1 MQLPDRSDTICAL
14 ATAPGMGAIAVIR
27 ISGPKTFTILNSIF
41 ETKTNKS
48 KDFNSVKSHTLH
60 FGNIVFQNKVID
72 EVLLSVFK
80 NPKSYTGED
89 TIEISCHGST
99 YIQQQLLQILQ
110 ASGARLAEPGEF
122 TLRAF
127 LNGKLDLTQAEAV
140 ADLIASQHASAHTTA
155 IQQLRG
161 GYNST
166 IQALRQQLMD
176 FASLIELEL
185 DFAEEDVE
193 FANRD
198 QLRALING
206 LLKEVKS
213 LRNSFDTG
221 NAMKNGIPVVIAGKP
236 NVGKSTLLNALLNE
250 EKAIVSE
257 IAGTTRDVVE
267 DQLVIH
273 GYRFRFMDTAGIRH
287 STDTIEKIG
296 VERTYSHTE
305 KASIALYLCDPGQ
318 SKAEEIKNELEELKA
333 KSRNST
339 LSIITVINKTD
350 QFSEAILLPYRHLPS
365 AIFISAKNKTHL
377 DELKQMLIEESG
389 VANKENE
396 NQLVTNARHAA
407 SLLKAEDAL
416 TKVITGM
423 DDNLTSDFLAL
434 ELKEAI
440 YQLGSITGEI
450 YTDDLLGNIFSK
462 FCIGK

>member
-1 MQLPDRSDTICAL
+1 MHLPDRNDTICAL

-27 ISGPKTFTILNSIF
+27 ISGANTFDIINKIF
-41 ETKTNKS
+41 QSKSGKS
-48 KDFNSVKSHTLH
+48 KDFKSAKSHTLH
-60 FGNIVFQNKVID
+60 FGNIIFDNKIID

-80 NPKSYTGED
+80 NPMSYTGED
-89 TIEISCHGST
+89 TTEISCHGST
-99 YIQQQLLQILQ
+99 YIQQQLLQVLQ
-110 ASGARLAEPGEF
+110 QTGARLAEPGEF

-140 ADLIASQHASAHTTA
+140 ADLISSQHASAHTTA

-206 LLKEVKS
+206 LLKEVKT

-267 DQLVIH
+267 DQLIID

-287 STDTIEKIG
+287 TTDTIEKIG
-296 VERTYSHTE
+296 VEKTYLHAE

-318 SKAEEIKNELEELKA
+318 SNPQEIFTELEELKL
-333 KSRNST
+333 KSANST
-339 LSIITVINKTD
+339 LSIITVVNKTD
-350 QFSEAILLPYRHLPS
+350 QFTNEALLPYRDLPAS
-365 AIFISAKNKTHL
+365 IFISAKNKTHL
-377 DELKQMLIEESG
+377 EELKKLLIIESG

-407 SLLKAEDAL
+407 SLLKAETAL
-416 TKVITGM
+416 AKVIEGM
-423 DDNLTSDFLAL
+423 NDNLTSDFLAL
-434 ELKEAI
+434 ELKEAL
-440 YQLGSITGEI
+440 YQLGNITGEI

>member
-27 ISGPKTFTILNSIF
+27 ISGSQTFEILNGIF
-41 ETKTNKS
+41 ESKS
-48 KDFNSVKSHTLH
+48 GKKKDFNTVKSHTLH
-60 FGNIVFQNKVID
+60 YGNILFQGKIID

-80 NPKSYTGED
+80 NPMSYTGED

-99 YIQQQLLQILQ
+99 YIQQQLLQVLQ
-110 ASGARLAEPGEF
+110 SNGARLAEPGEF
-122 TLRAF
+122 TMRAF

-140 ADLIASQHASAHTTA
+140 ADLISSQHASAHTTA

-166 IQALRQQLMD
+166 IQSLRQQLMD

-206 LLKEVKS
+206 LLKEVKT
-213 LRNSFDTG
+213 LRNSFDAG

-267 DQLVIH
+267 DQLIID

-287 STDTIEKIG
+287 TTDTIEKIG
-296 VERTYSHTE
+296 VEKTYLHAE

-318 SKAEEIKNELEELKA
+318 SKPEEIKIELEELKT
-333 KSRNST
+333 KSGNNT
-339 LSIITVINKTD
+339 LSIITVVNKTD
-350 QFSEAILLPYRHLPS
+350 QFSEATLLPYQELPS
-365 AIFISAKNKTHL
+365 SVFISAKNKTHL
-377 DELKQMLIEESG
+377 EELKKLLISESG

-396 NQLVTNARHAA
+396 NQLVTNARHAS
-407 SLLKAEDAL
+407 SLLKAETAL
-416 TKVITGM
+416 TKVIEGM

-434 ELKEAI
+434 ELKEAL
-440 YQLGSITGEI
+440 YQLGNITGEI

>member
-27 ISGPKTFTILNSIF
+27 ISGSKTFEILNGIF
-41 ETKTNKS
+41 ESKS
-48 KDFNSVKSHTLH
+48 GKKKDFNSSKSHTLH
-60 FGNIVFQNKVID
+60 FGNLLYQHKIID
-72 EVLLSVFK
+72 EVLISVFK
-80 NPKSYTGED
+80 NPMSYTGED

-99 YIQQQLLQILQ
+99 YIQQQLLVI
-110 ASGARLAEPGEF
+110 AEPGEF
-122 TLRAF
+122 TMRAF

-140 ADLIASQHASAHTTA
+140 ADLISSQHASAHTTA

-166 IQALRQQLMD
+166 IQSLRQQLMD

-206 LLKEVKS
+206 LLKEVKK

-267 DQLVIH
+267 DQLIIE
-273 GYRFRFMDTAGIRH
+273 GYRFRFMDTAGIRQT
-287 STDTIEKIG
+287 TDAIEKIG
-296 VERTYSHTE
+296 VAKTYSHTE
-305 KASIALYLCDPGQ
+305 KASIALYLCDPAQ
-318 SKAEEIKNELEELKA
+318 SNPEEILKELEELKL
-333 KSRNST
+333 KSGNST
-339 LSIITVINKTD
+339 ISIITVVNKTD
-350 QFSEAILLPYRHLPS
+350 QFSVEALLPYHALPAS
-365 AIFISAKNKTHL
+365 IFISAKNKTHL
-377 DELKQMLIEESG
+377 DELKKLLIFESG

-396 NQLVTNARHAA
+396 NQLVTNARHAS
-407 SLLKAEDAL
+407 SLLKAETAL
-416 TKVITGM
+416 TKVIEGM
-423 DDNLTSDFLAL
+423 DENLTSDFLAL
-434 ELKEAI
+434 ELKEAL
-440 YQLGSITGEI
+440 YQLGNITGEI

>member
-1 MQLPDRSDTICAL
+1 MHLPDRSDTICAL

-27 ISGPKTFTILNSIF
+27 ISGAKTFEILNGLF
-41 ETKTNKS
+41 ETKTGKKKNFS
-48 KDFNSVKSHTLH
+48 EVKSHTLH
-60 FGNIVFQNKVID
+60 FGNIIFDNKIID
-72 EVLLSVFK
+72 EVLLSIFK
-80 NPKSYTGED
+80 NPMSYTGED

-99 YIQQQLLQILQ
+99 YIQQQLLQVLQ
-110 ASGARLAEPGEF
+110 SCGARLAEPGEF
-122 TLRAF
+122 TMRAF

-140 ADLIASQHASAHTTA
+140 ADLISSQHASAHTTA

-206 LLKEVKS
+206 LLKEVKT
-213 LRNSFDTG
+213 LRTSFDTG

-267 DQLVIH
+267 DQLIIE

-287 STDTIEKIG
+287 TTDTIEKIG
-296 VERTYSHTE
+296 VEKTYLHAE

-318 SKAEEIKNELEELKA
+318 SSPEEIKGELEELKT
-333 KSRNST
+333 KSGNPN

-350 QFSEAILLPYRHLPS
+350 QFQEALLLPYQQLPS
-365 AIFISAKNKTHL
+365 SVFISAKNKTHL
-377 DELKQMLIEESG
+377 EELKRLLISESG

-396 NQLVTNARHAA
+396 NQLVTNARHAS
-407 SLLKAEDAL
+407 SLLKAETAL
-416 TKVITGM
+416 TKVIEGM

-434 ELKEAI
+434 ELKEAL
-440 YQLGSITGEI
+440 YQLGNITGEI